1 MLYLKYMYI
10 IYLKH
15 FISFLS
21 ENIALNK
28 PAYQENPHTGL
39 PEAVTQAS
47 NAVDGLKSDL
57 DVLGGQCVFSQ
68 NDLKTATW
76 GVNLTSILSIHH
88 MRIYY
93 RTGNVPWGM

>member
-1 MLYLKYMYI
+1 MYI

-28 PAYQENPHTGL
+28 PAYQKNPHTRL
-39 PEAVTQAS
+39 SEALTQAS
-47 NAVDGLKSDL
+47 NAVDGLKSNL
-57 DVLGGQCVFSQ
+57 SVWGGQCVISD
-68 NDLKTATW
+68 NTKKTATW

-88 MRIYY
+88 MRMYY

>member
-1 MLYLKYMYI
+1 MYI

-15 FISFLS
+15 VISFLS

-28 PAYQENPHTGL
+28 PAYQEKPHTAL
-39 PEAVTQAS
+39 PEALAQAR
-47 NAVDGLKSDL
+47 NAVDGLKSNL
-57 DVLGGQCVFSQ
+57 DAWGGQCVISQ